1 MNASLVIGSTLMGAA
16 VGADMQSM
24 AGLCLG
30 ALIGSLIGTGIKKFG
45 VFGFKQ

>member
-1 MNASLVIGSTLMGAA
+1 MGAA

-30 ALIGSLIGTGIKKFG
+30 ALIGSLIGTGIKRLD
-45 VFGFKQ
+45 VFGFKQWGIVFAYILC